1 MADLLDREEIEPGV
15 YRETWHEDARI
26 YWSYNDTRQK
36 QRDDM
41 RARLRDVHP
50 KYRGDGWA
58 RGMGYIAPH
67 ERHLLEKRHPD
78 LASKCP
84 TEAYKAWKR
93 FWQSSESE
101 RYRTV
106 GQV

>member
-1 MADLLDREEIEPGV
+1 MADLISRRAIEPGV
-15 YRETWHEDARI
+15 FQETWHEDGKVYMCYRDDAE
-26 YWSYNDTRQK
+26 K

-41 RARLRDVHP
+41 RAKLRDVHM
-50 KYRGDGWA
+50 KYRGDGFA

-67 ERHLLEKRHPD
+67 ERKLLELRYPEM
-78 LASKCP
+78 ASKDV
-84 TEAYKAWKR
+84 TENYKAWKR

-101 RYRTV
+101 RFRTV

>member
-1 MADLLDREEIEPGV
+1 MATLVSSEQIEPGV
-15 YRETWHEDARI
+15 FRECWEEDARL
-26 YWSYNDTRQK
+26 YYCYRDEAERS
-36 QRDDM
+36 RDDM
-41 RARLRDVHP
+41 RTKLRDVHT
-50 KYRGDGWA
+50 KYRGDGFA

-67 ERHLLEKRHPD
+67 ERHLLELKYPALKSRD
-78 LASKCP
+78 KQ
-84 TEAYKAWKR
+84 ENYQAWKR